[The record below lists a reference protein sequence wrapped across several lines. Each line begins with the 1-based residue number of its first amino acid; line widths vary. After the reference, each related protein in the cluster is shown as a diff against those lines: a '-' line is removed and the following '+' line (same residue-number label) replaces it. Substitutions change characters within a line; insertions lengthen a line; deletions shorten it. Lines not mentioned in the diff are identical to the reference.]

1 MCVRDYQS
9 LYAAVTICSTLVNI
23 QTHTQT
29 TFRSAYMK
37 SSASRAKNWLS
48 APHPLLWLVTT
59 NARTES
65 PYYIADIVCFS
76 ADTDLCWKQQM
87 RFTWSTDTDLCWKQQ
102 MRFTWA
108 FWYTYLLIYLLVLC
122 PRRIRRRRSW
132 YSYGDEYNY
141 NAGTIH
147 AVPSVQPP
155 VCDGRLPGRVEQR
168 WRATFSLW

>member
-9 LYAAVTICSTLVNI
+9 LCAAVTISSTLVNI

-87 RFTWSTDTDLCWKQQ
+87 RFTWT
-102 MRFTWA
+102 